1 MNCYQ
6 PANAIL
12 YPMDRALKFLVLFLT
27 FYLNI
32 ICVDGQVHR
41 WGQDAKHPPNPILA
55 SKFRRDESLILIS
68 TLDGNLLAVCK
79 KTGAI
84 KWKLEDA
91 PVLNLTKELSE
102 SFNLLPDPKDG
113 SLYMLSN
120 TGSETISKL
129 PFTIPELVA
138 ASPSQSSDGML
149 YIGKKLDMWFVIDP
163 LTGKR
168 QEILTFDGRERGCP
182 RNKYSGPSI
191 YIGRTEYSLVLL
203 DGQTRERRW
212 SVTYFDYTSVTSG
225 LQDTREYDLAHFT
238 SSSTGEILTLDR
250 LTGDLV
256 WQQNFLSPIVGMY
269 GLIHDISN
277 PVNSIGLSS
286 ISFSSLSAETLLNL
300 ASRIIESPKQEHQL
314 AGDTKL

>member
-1 MNCYQ
+1 
-6 PANAIL
+6 
-12 YPMDRALKFLVLFLT
+12 MDQALKFLVLFTTLCWS
-27 FYLNI
+27 LH
-32 ICVDGQVHR
+32 CAVGQVHK
-41 WGQDAKHPPNPILA
+41 WEHDTKHPPNPILA

-68 TLDGNLLAVCK
+68 TLDGNLIAVCK

-91 PVLNLTKELSE
+91 PVLNLSRELSE

-120 TGSETISKL
+120 TGAEAITKL
-129 PFTIPELVA
+129 PFTIPELVT

-149 YIGKKLDMWFVIDP
+149 YMGKKQDTWFVIDP

-168 QEILTFDGRERGCP
+168 QEILNFNGQEKSCP
-182 RNKYSGPSI
+182 RNKFSGPSI
-191 YIGRTEYSLVLL
+191 FIGRTEYSLVLL

-212 SVTYFDYTSVTSG
+212 SITYFDYTSVTSG
-225 LQDTREYDLAHFT
+225 LQDTREYELAHFT
-238 SSSTGEILTLDR
+238 SSSTGELLTLDR
-250 LTGDLV
+250 LTGDLL
-256 WQQNFLSPIVGMY
+256 WQQDFLSPIVGMY

-300 ASRIIESPKQEHQL
+300 ATRIVESPKQDHQI